1 MGRSAQSHSHV
12 AFCSAG
18 LVFTD
23 EVLSPS
29 KELMA
34 SLGDGEVHG
43 MEEVEAEGIED
54 SVDEEVAVPVDDEPI
69 QTGDFTTVSPPNSL
83 KRKKF

>member
-1 MGRSAQSHSHV
+1 MGRSTKSNSYV

-23 EVLSPS
+23 EALSPS

-43 MEEVEAEGIED
+43 MEDVEAEGIE
-54 SVDEEVAVPVDDEPI
+54 PI
-69 QTGDFTTVSPPNSL
+69 C
-83 KRKKF
+83 

>member
-1 MGRSAQSHSHV
+1 MGRSAKSHSYV

-29 KELMA
+29 KGLMA

-43 MEEVEAEGIED
+43 MEDVEAEGIED

-69 QTGDFTTVSPPNSL
+69 QTGDFIESIPEETD
-83 KRKKF
+83 